1 MNDSENTKKKKK
13 TLNKQE
19 FRDLKDTIN
28 KRSYYVMNMRDYVPN
43 IVNNYHKKITISHN
57 YK

>member
-1 MNDSENTKKKKK
+1 MTQRTQKKK

-28 KRSYYVMNMRDYVPN
+28 KRSYYVMNMRNYLPN

>member
-1 MNDSENTKKKKK
+1 MTQRTQKK

-28 KRSYYVMNMRDYVPN
+28 KRSYYVMNMRNNVPN